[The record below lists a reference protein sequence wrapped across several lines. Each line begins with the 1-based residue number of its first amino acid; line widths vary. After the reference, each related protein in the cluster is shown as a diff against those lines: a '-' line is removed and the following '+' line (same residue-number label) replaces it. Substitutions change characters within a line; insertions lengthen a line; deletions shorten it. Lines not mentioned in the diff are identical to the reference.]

1 MWIELLGII
10 AGIIVLGSF
19 ISKEQKRIRIVNAI
33 GSVVFIVYGVL
44 MTSYATIFLNGVM
57 VLVQIVYLLRM
68 KGDKE

>member
-1 MWIELLGII
+1 MWVELVGII

-44 MTSYATIFLNGVM
+44 ITSYATIFLNGVM

-68 KGDKE
+68 KGDKK

>member
-1 MWIELLGII
+1 MWIELVGII

-33 GSVVFIVYGVL
+33 GSVVFVVYGIL
-44 MTSYATIFLNGVM
+44 ITSYATIFLNGVM

>member
-1 MWIELLGII
+1 MWIELVGII

-19 ISKEQKRIRIVNAI
+19 LSKEQKRIRIVNAI

-44 MTSYATIFLNGVM
+44 ITSYATIFLNGVM

>member
-1 MWIELLGII
+1 MWIELVGII

-19 ISKEQKRIRIVNAI
+19 LLKEQKRIRIVNAI
-33 GSVVFIVYGVL
+33 GSVVFVVYGIL
-44 MTSYATIFLNGVM
+44 ITSYATIFLNGVM

>member
-1 MWIELLGII
+1 MWIELVGII

-19 ISKEQKRIRIVNAI
+19 LLKEQKRIRIVNAI
-33 GSVVFIVYGVL
+33 GSVVFIVYGIL
-44 MTSYATIFLNGVM
+44 ITSYATIFLNGVM

>member
-44 MTSYATIFLNGVM
+44 ITSYATIFLNGVM

-68 KGDKE
+68 KGDKK

>member
-1 MWIELLGII
+1 MWIELVGII

-19 ISKEQKRIRIVNAI
+19 LLKEQKRIRIVNAI

-44 MTSYATIFLNGVM
+44 ITSYATIFLNGVM

>member
-44 MTSYATIFLNGVM
+44 ITSYATIFLNGVM

>member
-33 GSVVFIVYGVL
+33 GSVVFVVYGIL
-44 MTSYATIFLNGVM
+44 ITSYATIFLNGVM

>member
-1 MWIELLGII
+1 MWIELVGII

-44 MTSYATIFLNGVM
+44 ITSYATIFLNGVM